1 MKKYKR
7 FEEAKQV
14 GNIYHYT
21 TIEAFEQIIKTNRL
35 GLTNKEQEALEQLYL
50 EYVYSLP
57 GDFESHANIL
67 PPPRSNTVFFSR
79 TPNNTVYN
87 KKGVLLIID
96 GDKLSNNYKIKD
108 SSGVYHGKI
117 ENEIHVPKI
126 INNINKYLIG
136 IIINKNKLD
145 NFRWGYDIIQDE
157 DGRVIGEGD
166 GWDKFLDSI
175 KQFSRGI
182 KLEYK

>member
-1 MKKYKR
+1 MVDGT
-7 FEEAKQV
+7 E
-14 GNIYHYT
+14 
-21 TIEAFEQIIKTNRL
+21 NRRIQRVIDFFD
-35 GLTNKEQEALEQLYL
+35 TNKII
-50 EYVYSLP
+50 VPKKFYSLLESP
-57 GDFESHANIL
+57 DYASELCKELGRKAGDVMEKL
-67 PPPRSNTVFFSR
+67 MDYVFADVGINSD
-79 TPNNTVYN
+79 T
-87 KKGVLLIID
+87 KGLAVEIAKVWATLID
-96 GDKLSNNYKIKD
+96 DKAKVK
-108 SSGVYHGKI
+108 VGKI